1 MITHH
6 FFTDD
11 DILNGY
17 FSDDFGERR
26 YSYFYDPDS
35 KLLTVDCGRFRREKD
50 LSKFGV
56 DRMSQDE
63 LRDRLI
69 ALAQEIGED
78 LKANPP
84 VQN

>member
-11 DILNGY
+11 NIYNGY
-17 FSDDFGERR
+17 FSDDYGQKR
-26 YSYFYDPDS
+26 YSYYYDPDS
-35 KLLTVDCGRFRREKD
+35 RILTVDCGRFSRTRN
-50 LSKFGV
+50 LSDMDI
-56 DRMSQDE
+56 DRLSENE

-84 VQN
+84 VTS

>member
-6 FFTDD
+6 FLTDD
-11 DILNGY
+11 DIFNGY

-26 YSYFYDPDS
+26 YSYHYDPDS
-35 KLLTVDCGRFRREKD
+35 KLLTVTCGLFSRETD
-50 LSKFGV
+50 ISNVGIDRLSE
-56 DRMSQDE
+56 DE

-69 ALAQEIGED
+69 ALAQETGED

-84 VQN
+84 IQS